1 MSDTGEHFEN
11 VLEPGLYIGGIHVPE
26 GRYDIYLEEGQGEA
40 CVDDYE
46 NSIYLWQFFGDEE
59 SNGDLK
65 EWNDVRIYEGAVLE
79 VSGDVRL
86 LIVTENGQTSDMKGM
101 SNPLKD
107 EVALTQRRKLTAGED
122 FPAGVYDFQAVSD
135 WTTISY
141 SIPLNTNYEDPEL
154 NYLNKSKWLAR
165 DAMNTVFR
173 NVVLPEGS
181 TVCADDGDARMIP
194 SKLIESEDYDS
205 YYDAYRY

>member
-1 MSDTGEHFEN
+1 M
-11 VLEPGLYIGGIHVPE
+11 
-26 GRYDIYLEEGQGEA
+26 
-40 CVDDYE
+40 
-46 NSIYLWQFFGDEE
+46 
-59 SNGDLK
+59 
-65 EWNDVRIYEGAVLE
+65 
-79 VSGDVRL
+79 
-86 LIVTENGQTSDMKGM
+86 
-101 SNPLKD
+101 
-107 EVALTQRRKLTAGED
+107 
-122 FPAGVYDFQAVSD
+122 
-135 WTTISY
+135 
-141 SIPLNTNYEDPEL
+141 

>member
-1 MSDTGEHFEN
+1 
-11 VLEPGLYIGGIHVPE
+11 
-26 GRYDIYLEEGQGEA
+26 
-40 CVDDYE
+40 
-46 NSIYLWQFFGDEE
+46 
-59 SNGDLK
+59 
-65 EWNDVRIYEGAVLE
+65 
-79 VSGDVRL
+79 
-86 LIVTENGQTSDMKGM
+86 MKGM